1 MPTSWE
7 KDSGKENARELAQA
21 STRRS
26 SDRRTAVKPAARSE
40 FSCQQS
46 TRSLAFQLA
55 RRCAF
60 SYCALSFPRLVPL
73 LLSPALFPSFSRSL
87 FLSLSP
93 LSLRLS
99 FSSFFIPESQFHSP
113 RHDALMIYALL
124 PAAAAVLVRGLKTTA
139 AAGGGPPPRDSIP
152 SSVLGA
158 SFGALCASVRG

>member
-55 RRCAF
+55 RRSAF
-60 SYCALSFPRLVPL
+60 SYCALSRSLVSSPL
-73 LLSPALFPSFSRSL
+73 LFFSALSSSPSQFL
-87 FLSLSP
+87 FLYLYLGLFFFFSLSI
-93 LSLRLS
+93 LY
-99 FSSFFIPESQFHSP
+99 P
-113 RHDALMIYALL
+113 R
-124 PAAAAVLVRGLKTTA
+124 V
-139 AAGGGPPPRDSIP
+139 SIP
-152 SSVLGA
+152 LFA
-158 SFGALCASVRG
+158 T

>member
-55 RRCAF
+55 RRSAF
-60 SYCALSFPRLVPL
+60 SYCVLSFPRLVPVL
-73 LLSPALFPSFSRSL
+73 FSPAISPSLSQ
-87 FLSLSP
+87 FLSLSFF
-93 LSLRLS
+93 S
-99 FSSFFIPESQFHSP
+99 FSIHSLSP
-113 RHDALMIYALL
+113 SLDSTL
-124 PAAAAVLVRGLKTTA
+124 
-139 AAGGGPPPRDSIP
+139 RDMT
-152 SSVLGA
+152 
-158 SFGALCASVRG
+158 R

>member
-55 RRCAF
+55 RRTAF
-60 SYCALSFPRLVPL
+60 SLSVPSRSLVSSLSSSFPRGFSFPLVISL
-73 LLSPALFPSFSRSL
+73 YLSL
-87 FLSLSP
+87 FISLSLFF
-93 LSLRLS
+93 LSIL
-99 FSSFFIPESQFHSP
+99 H
-113 RHDALMIYALL
+113 
-124 PAAAAVLVRGLKTTA
+124 
-139 AAGGGPPPRDSIP
+139 PPSRDSAFRDMT
-152 SSVLGA
+152 G
-158 SFGALCASVRG
+158 

>member
-55 RRCAF
+55 RRSAF

-73 LLSPALFPSFSRSL
+73 LFSPALSPFPLEISLYRSIFPRFSLYLR
-87 FLSLSP
+87 SLSP
-93 LSLRLS
+93 SLN
-99 FSSFFIPESQFHSP
+99 F
-113 RHDALMIYALL
+113 AL
-124 PAAAAVLVRGLKTTA
+124 
-139 AAGGGPPPRDSIP
+139 RDMT
-152 SSVLGA
+152 
-158 SFGALCASVRG
+158 R